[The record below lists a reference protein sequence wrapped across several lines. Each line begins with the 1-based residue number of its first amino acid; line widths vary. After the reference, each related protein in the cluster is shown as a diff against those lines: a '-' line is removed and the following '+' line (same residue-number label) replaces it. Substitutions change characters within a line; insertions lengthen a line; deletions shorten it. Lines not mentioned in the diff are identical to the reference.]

1 MVRVHVN
8 ISRGAPPAPG
18 GRALTGESVFGIVG
32 ATTHVPSAGATYT
45 VPTIGEAFVIE
56 DPDDIERGG
65 SYDEGTLGKALKAI
79 EAFGNWPI
87 IGVRHD
93 EGVRAFR
100 VGASMDDQPAA
111 GELGTASSGG
121 KATLAMYSGNMYH
134 LVAVPADE
142 PDLEYIYYSTDPT
155 ANVIRNF
162 TKFATAVTPT
172 GLAEEYKVWV
182 SNAASALAADVEIT
196 AYSVTIVE
204 ALDVLLD
211 GEDSD
216 GRKPNRITSA
226 EPAYTVDAMG
236 NVDNSAANPVATKM
250 ESVCESLN
258 AVGYPSGPGS
268 NITDFL
274 GWLAINRADRLI
286 GCGPTVTLSGETAA
300 MGMGPVWAGAHCAR
314 IRDIGF
320 WANPNGADVQNVRSM
335 SFRVDYNP
343 LLATAASSR
352 ITAANGVSMFRR
364 NGFHLLGGDMMT
376 DPMDEDAVRAIQT
389 RLILDDLR
397 VHAADASARGLE
409 LNIGTDLY
417 DFVMNIVRA
426 RLRFLVSNRAL
437 NSGDIRLDDDA
448 NSPAA
453 LAAGDV
459 YFELD
464 TNVVKRSRNIH
475 LNIYFS

>member
-18 GRALTGESVFGIVG
+18 GRALTGESVFGVVG
-32 ATTHVPSAGATYT
+32 ATTHVPAGGATYT
-45 VPTIGEAFVIE
+45 VPTIGEVFVIE

-65 SYDEGTLGKALKAI
+65 SYAEGTLGQALEAI

-93 EGVRAFR
+93 ENVRAFR
-100 VGASMDDQPAA
+100 VGASADDQPAA
-111 GELGTASSGG
+111 GELGVASSGG
-121 KATLAMYSGNMYH
+121 SATLAMYAGNMYH
-134 LVAVPADE
+134 LIAVPADE

-155 ANVIRNF
+155 TNAIGDF
-162 TKFATAVTPT
+162 TKFGSTVTPT
-172 GLAEEYKVWV
+172 GQTEEYNVWV
-182 SNAASALAADVEIT
+182 SNAASALAGDVEIT
-196 AYSVTIVE
+196 AYSVTVID

-211 GEDSD
+211 AEDSH

-236 NVDNSAANPVATKM
+236 DVDNSAANPLATKM

-258 AVGYPSGPGS
+258 AVGYPSGPGT

-320 WANPNGADVQNVRSM
+320 WANPNGADVLGVQSM
-335 SFRVDYNP
+335 GFQVDYNP
-343 LLATAASSR
+343 LLSTSASSR

-376 DPMDEDAVRAIQT
+376 DPTDEDAIRAIQA

-409 LNIGTDLY
+409 LNIGNDLF

-426 RLRFLVSNRAL
+426 RIRFLVSNRAM
-437 NSGDIRLDDDA
+437 NEGAVRLDDDR
-448 NSPAA
+448 NTPAA

-459 YFELD
+459 YFIVDSE
-464 TNVVKRSRNIH
+464 VVKRPRNIH
-475 LNIYFS
+475 FNIYFS